1 MLDPKQMIIRK
12 INERIRHDE
21 EGVASVYSLTFKVG
35 ITPYATITLLMDPAG
50 GDKITAHGMAICA

>member
-1 MLDPKQMIIRK
+1 MMR
-12 INERIRHDE
+12 

-50 GDKITAHGMAICA
+50 VIRLPLMEMAICA